1 MNNKSIMIKPKRG
14 LKVFNPSKKLHV
26 KESGEL
32 VVMSNYWKRRLK
44 DDEIEIIKPIKKA
57 KKEVKEEMK
66 EKPIKKSKN
75 IGGK

>member
-1 MNNKSIMIKPKRG
+1 MSNKSIMIKPKRG
-14 LKVFNPSKKLHV
+14 LKVFNPSKQLHI

-32 VVMSNYWKRRLK
+32 VVMSNYWKRRLR
-44 DDEIEIIKPIKKA
+44 DDEIEIVEPI
-57 KKEVKEEMK
+57 KEVKKVKEVK